1 VEDMRFYNLTILT
14 IFYGWCTT
22 VAPGLHLKSDVHK
35 EGKATSCPVE
45 LRAKIFNKINQEV

>member
-1 VEDMRFYNLTILT
+1 MRFYNLTILT